1 MTIDVRGVGV
11 RLSEVLR
18 GKVVRRVLLAM
29 SRFGP
34 QVRKVT
40 VFLAEPGNPL
50 GGVDRQCRMRAWLQ
64 VSEDVHSEAINGGFE
79 AATARAATQLAKRVG
94 ATLNGGPT
102 EAPDPAPGA
111 RGCSSRLG
119 LPQAPARAPRKHE
132 R

>member
-40 VFLAEPGNPL
+40 VFLAEPVNPL
-50 GGVDRQCRMRAWLQ
+50 GGVDQQCRMRAWLQ
-64 VSEDVHSEAINGGFE
+64 VSDDVHSEAINGGFE

-94 ATLNGGPT
+94 SALDGGTPRNG
-102 EAPDPAPGA
+102 A
-111 RGCSSRLG
+111 
-119 LPQAPARAPRKHE
+119 ARAPGKREH
-132 R
+132 